1 MMSANRKNFFMGIRL
16 DFLFRNCCKDSFCF
30 AKNSKTAPAIS
41 HVREL
46 FAVVTLKIAFYC

>member
-1 MMSANRKNFFMGIRL
+1 MKSANRKHFFMGIRL
-16 DFLFRNCCKDSFCF
+16 DFLFRNYCKDSFCF
-30 AKNSKTAPAIS
+30 AKNSKTAPAIL